1 MSLMK
6 STRRYVPRWFLWMII
21 AIITGLVILRLCL
34 PYIIIN
40 YVTKQVNKIPEY
52 RVKIPDL
59 DVHLWRGSYTIKD
72 LQLWKMKN
80 SIPVPFYKAELM
92 DLSVEWAALFHGV
105 LVAKIVA
112 QRPVINFVADE
123 KGGNEQ
129 LGIPGSWLEIVKTL
143 FPLRFNRIEAV
154 DGEVNFRSYTSDPP
168 FKIFLNKLQ
177 LVFDNIQN
185 ADHSSKLLYSTF
197 KMRADSNSAG
207 TLDIEGKFNPL
218 ITQPTFF
225 INAALKGMSI
235 ADLKSFLKSYT
246 KVDVQSGTFSVYG
259 EAAAADGRIK
269 GTVKPFL
276 KNLRI
281 APDKN
286 SSPLQAVV
294 DTAAAVVAKIIK
306 NQKHDT
312 IATKI
317 NIEGN
322 VNDPNESILS
332 IIGYML
338 RHAFIQALLPQIDHN
353 IKMQDVLIGVQ
364 GSAASS
370 NTRDNKRVEKTSH
383 STSKSSTSK
392 RH

>member
-6 STRRYVPRWFLWMII
+6 STRRYVPKWLLWIL
-21 AIITGLVILRLCL
+21 AAVITGLVIMRLCL

-40 YVTKQVNKIPEY
+40 YVTKQINKIPEY

-59 DVHLWRGSYTIKD
+59 DVHLWRGSYTIKG
-72 LQLWKMKN
+72 LQLWKIKN
-80 SIPVPFYKAELM
+80 SIPVPFYKADLM
-92 DLSVEWAALFHGV
+92 DLSVEWAALFKGV
-105 LVAKIVA
+105 LVAKIAA
-112 QRPVINFVADE
+112 QHPVINFVQDE

-129 LGIPGSWLEIVKTL
+129 LGIAGGWLDIVKTL
-143 FPLRFNRIEAV
+143 FPLRFDQIEASN
-154 DGEVNFRSYTSDPP
+154 GEVYFRSYTSKPP

-177 LVFDNIQN
+177 LQFDNIQN
-185 ADHSSKLLYSTF
+185 ANHSNKLLYATF
-197 KMRADSNSAG
+197 MVKADSNSAG
-207 TLDIEGKFNPL
+207 TLDIQGKFNPVD
-218 ITQPTFF
+218 TQPTFF

-246 KVDVQSGTFSVYG
+246 SVDVQSGSFSLYG

-276 KNLRI
+276 KDLKI
-281 APDKN
+281 APNKN
-286 SSPLQAVV
+286 SSPLQVVV
-294 DTAAAVVAKIIK
+294 DGAAAVVAKIIK

-322 VNDPNESILS
+322 VNDPNKSILS

-353 IKMQDVLIGVQ
+353 VKMQDVLVG
-364 GSAASS
+364 GPDSAELSEP
-370 NTRDNKRVEKTSH
+370 KH
-383 STSKSSTSK
+383 SQSKKSK
-392 RH
+392 